1 MYKPLGV
8 SYLWAMPIRIADTRA
23 EVRKPERRSILQTF
37 PFQTEVPQV
46 IHLHTEEFS
55 AVCPGTGLPDI
66 GTLDLWYIPKDR
78 CIELKSLK
86 LYLFSYRNEEI
97 FQEPVAD
104 LIFEDLWA
112 VLEPRYMRLSL
123 RYNIRGGIL
132 TTVHLARGELVE
144 LPPEVREL
152 LP

>member
-1 MYKPLGV
+1 
-8 SYLWAMPIRIADTRA
+8 MPIRIADTRA
-23 EVRKPERRSILQTF
+23 EVRKPERRALLETF
-37 PFQTEVPQV
+37 EFRTEVPQV

-66 GTLDLWYIPKDR
+66 GTLDIWYIPSDR
-78 CIELKSLK
+78 CIELKALK
-86 LYLFSYRNEEI
+86 MYLFSYRNEEI

-132 TTVHLARGELVE
+132 TTVHLAKGDLSLV
-144 LPPEVREL
+144 PEETRRL

>member
-1 MYKPLGV
+1 
-8 SYLWAMPIRIADTRA
+8 MPIRIADTRA
-23 EVRKPERRSILQTF
+23 EVRKPERRAILETF
-37 PFQTEVPQV
+37 AFQTEVPQV

-66 GTLDLWYIPKDR
+66 GVLDIWYIPSDR

-86 LYLFSYRNEEI
+86 MYLFSYRNEEI

-132 TTVHLARGELVE
+132 TTVHLSKGNLSQFPEETRRLV
-144 LPPEVREL
+144 P
-152 LP
+152 

>member
-1 MYKPLGV
+1 
-8 SYLWAMPIRIADTRA
+8 MPIRIKDTRD
-23 EVRKPERRSILQTF
+23 EVRKPERRAILETF
-37 PFQTEVPQV
+37 YFITQQPQV

-66 GTLDLWYIPKDR
+66 GKLDIWYIPSDR

-112 VLEPRYMRLSL
+112 VLNPRYLRLSL
-123 RYNIRGGIL
+123 QYNVRGGIL
-132 TTVHLARGELVE
+132 TTVHLAKGNLDTFPQEIRQ
-144 LPPEVREL
+144 L
-152 LP
+152 LDKP

>member
-1 MYKPLGV
+1 
-8 SYLWAMPIRIADTRA
+8 MPIRIADTRA
-23 EVRKPERRSILQTF
+23 DVRKPERRSILETF
-37 PFQTEVPQV
+37 AFQTEVPQV

-66 GTLDLWYIPKDR
+66 GTLDIWYIPSER

-86 LYLFSYRNEEI
+86 MYLFSYRNEEI

-112 VLEPRYMRLSL
+112 VLEPRYLRLSL
-123 RYNIRGGIL
+123 GYNIRGGIL
-132 TTVHLARGELVE
+132 TTVHIAKGDLSSFPEEIRRLV
-144 LPPEVREL
+144 P
-152 LP
+152 